1 MSVYLLT
8 LPLVAVVAVLTG
20 AATALRSVSRLWLRH
35 WAEQR
40 LAGAATAMLFLER
53 PHQLLVAAGTGIV
66 GTVFALGAI
75 IGVHV
80 GDGALATVNAL
91 LTAALLLLVVGQLIP
106 RALAKRWPAQS
117 LALLLPPL
125 QLVERATAPL
135 VALASHAVARRLP
148 LAPAPTAQEAVEDL
162 LREGEVE
169 GVGAAAERA
178 IISGVLEFGT
188 RQVGDVMTRRAD
200 VVAVDRALPGPAAAA
215 FVAQAQFSRVPVYE
229 GTVDHVVGLVTSWDV
244 IARPATP
251 LAIVRPVAVAAP
263 EELCQSLMR
272 RMLHERRHL
281 AVVQGGAGETLGI
294 VTLEDLV
301 EEVVGE
307 IQDEHDEIGGD
318 R

>member
-1 MSVYLLT
+1 VSVYVLM
-8 LPLVAVVAVLTG
+8 LPLVLVVAVLTG

-35 WAEQR
+35 WAERR
-40 LAGAATAMLFLER
+40 LAGASTATLYLER

-80 GDGALATVNAL
+80 GAGALATLNAL
-91 LTAALLLLVVGQLIP
+91 LTATLLLLVVGQLIP
-106 RALAKRWPAQS
+106 RALARRWPAQT

-125 QLVERATAPL
+125 QMVERLTAPL
-135 VALASHAVARRLP
+135 VAVASRMVARRRP
-148 LAPAPTAQEAVEDL
+148 LVPVPTAQETVEDL

-188 RQVGDVMTRRAD
+188 RQVRDVMTRRAD
-200 VVAVDRALPGPAAAA
+200 VVAVDRALPGPEAAA
-215 FVAQAQFSRVPVYE
+215 FVAQAQFSRVPVFE
-229 GTVDHVVGLVTSWDV
+229 GTVDHIAGLVTSWDV
-244 IARPATP
+244 IARPAAP
-251 LAIVRPVAVAAP
+251 LATVRPVAVAAP

-272 RMLHERRHL
+272 RMLRERRHL
-281 AVVQGGAGETLGI
+281 AVVQGPAGETLGI

>member
-1 MSVYLLT
+1 VSVYLLT
-8 LPLVAVVAVLTG
+8 LPLVLVVAVLTG

-35 WAEQR
+35 WAERR
-40 LAGAATAMLFLER
+40 LAGAATATLYLER

-66 GTVFALGAI
+66 GTVFTLGAL

-80 GDGALATVNAL
+80 GDGVLATVNAL
-91 LTAALLLLVVGQLIP
+91 LTAALLLLVVGQLVP
-106 RALAKRWPAQS
+106 RALARRWPAQT

-135 VALASHAVARRLP
+135 AALASRAVARRRP
-148 LAPAPTAQEAVEDL
+148 PSPAPTAQETVEDL

-169 GVGAAAERA
+169 GVGAAGERA

-188 RQVGDVMTRRAD
+188 RRVGDVMTRRAD
-200 VVAVDRALPGPAAAA
+200 VVAVDRALAGPHAAA

-229 GTVDHVVGLVTSWDV
+229 GTIDHVVGLVTSWDV
-244 IARPATP
+244 IARPAAP
-251 LAIVRPVAVAAP
+251 LATLRPVATASP

-272 RMLHERRHL
+272 RMLRDRRHF

-307 IQDEHDEIGGD
+307 IQDEHDEIGGE

>member
-1 MSVYLLT
+1 
-8 LPLVAVVAVLTG
+8 
-20 AATALRSVSRLWLRH
+20 
-35 WAEQR
+35 
-40 LAGAATAMLFLER
+40 
-53 PHQLLVAAGTGIV
+53 
-66 GTVFALGAI
+66 
-75 IGVHV
+75 
-80 GDGALATVNAL
+80 
-91 LTAALLLLVVGQLIP
+91 VGQLVP
-106 RALAKRWPAQS
+106 RALARRWPAQT

-135 VALASHAVARRLP
+135 AALASRAVARRRP
-148 LAPAPTAQEAVEDL
+148 PSPAPTAQETVEDL

-169 GVGAAAERA
+169 GVGAAGERA

-188 RQVGDVMTRRAD
+188 RRVGDVMTRRAD
-200 VVAVDRALPGPAAAA
+200 VVAVDRALAGPHAAA

-229 GTVDHVVGLVTSWDV
+229 GTIDHVVGLVTSWDV
-244 IARPATP
+244 IARPAAP
-251 LAIVRPVAVAAP
+251 LATLRPVATASP

-272 RMLHERRHL
+272 RMLRDRRHF

-307 IQDEHDEIGGD
+307 IQDEHDEIGGE

>member
-8 LPLVAVVAVLTG
+8 LPLVLVVGVLTG

-40 LAGAATAMLFLER
+40 LAGAATATLYLER

-66 GTVFALGAI
+66 GTVFALGAL

-80 GDGALATVNAL
+80 GDGALATLNAM
-91 LTAALLLLVVGQLIP
+91 LTAALLLLVVGQLVP
-106 RALAKRWPAQS
+106 RAIARRWPAQT
-117 LALLLPPL
+117 LAVLLPPL
-125 QLVERATAPL
+125 QVVERATAPL
-135 VALASHAVARRLP
+135 VAFASRLVAHRRP
-148 LAPAPTAQEAVEDL
+148 AAPEPTAQEAVDDL
-162 LREGEVE
+162 LREGEIE
-169 GVGAAAERA
+169 GVGAAGERA
-178 IISGVLEFGT
+178 IISGVLEFGA
-188 RQVGDVMTRRAD
+188 RRVGDVMTRRAD
-200 VVAVDRALPGPAAAA
+200 VVAVDRALPGPQAAAV
-215 FVAQAQFSRVPVYE
+215 VAQAQFSRMPVYE

-251 LAIVRPVAVAAP
+251 LAALRPVAVATP

-272 RMLHERRHL
+272 RMLRERRHL

-307 IQDEHDEIGGD
+307 IQDEHDEVGGE

>member
-8 LPLVAVVAVLTG
+8 LPLVLVVGVLTG

-40 LAGAATAMLFLER
+40 LAGAATATLYLER

-66 GTVFALGAI
+66 GTVFALGAL

-80 GDGALATVNAL
+80 GDGALATLNAM
-91 LTAALLLLVVGQLIP
+91 LTAALLLLVVGQLVP
-106 RALAKRWPAQS
+106 RAIARRWPAQT
-117 LALLLPPL
+117 LAVLLPPL
-125 QLVERATAPL
+125 QVVERATAPL
-135 VALASHAVARRLP
+135 VAFASRLVAHRRP
-148 LAPAPTAQEAVEDL
+148 VAPEPTAQEAVDDL
-162 LREGEVE
+162 LREGEIE
-169 GVGAAAERA
+169 GVGAAGERA
-178 IISGVLEFGT
+178 IISGVLEFGA
-188 RQVGDVMTRRAD
+188 RRVRDVMTRRAD
-200 VVAVDRALPGPAAAA
+200 VVAVDRALPGPQAAAV
-215 FVAQAQFSRVPVYE
+215 VAQAQFSRMPVYE

-251 LAIVRPVAVAAP
+251 LAALRPVAVATP

-272 RMLHERRHL
+272 RMLRERRHL

-307 IQDEHDEIGGD
+307 IQDEHDEVGGE

>member
-8 LPLVAVVAVLTG
+8 LPLVLVVGVLTG

-40 LAGAATAMLFLER
+40 LAGAATATLYLER

-80 GDGALATVNAL
+80 GDGVLATLNAM
-91 LTAALLLLVVGQLIP
+91 LTAALLLLVVGQLVP
-106 RALAKRWPAQS
+106 RAIARRWPAQT
-117 LALLLPPL
+117 LAVLLPPL
-125 QLVERATAPL
+125 QVVERATAPL
-135 VALASHAVARRLP
+135 VAFASRLVAHRRP
-148 LAPAPTAQEAVEDL
+148 VAPEPTAQEAVDDL
-162 LREGEVE
+162 LREGEIE
-169 GVGAAAERA
+169 GVGAAGERA
-178 IISGVLEFGT
+178 IISGVLEFGA
-188 RQVGDVMTRRAD
+188 RRVGDVMTRRAD
-200 VVAVDRALPGPAAAA
+200 VVAVDRALPGPQAAAV
-215 FVAQAQFSRVPVYE
+215 VAQAQFSRVPVYE

-251 LAIVRPVAVAAP
+251 LATLRPVAVATP

-272 RMLHERRHL
+272 RMLRERRHL

-307 IQDEHDEIGGD
+307 IQDEHDEVGGE

>member
-8 LPLVAVVAVLTG
+8 LLLVAVVAVLTG

-40 LAGAATAMLFLER
+40 LAGAATATLFLER
-53 PHQLLVAAGTGIV
+53 PPQLLVAAGTGIV

-106 RALAKRWPAQS
+106 RALAKRWPAQT

-135 VALASHAVARRLP
+135 VALASHAVARRRP

-251 LAIVRPVAVAAP
+251 LTIVRPVAVAAP

-272 RMLHERRHL
+272 RMLRERRHL

-294 VTLEDLV
+294 VTLKDLV

>member
-8 LPLVAVVAVLTG
+8 LPLVVVVGVLTG

-40 LAGAATAMLFLER
+40 LAGAATATLYLER
-53 PHQLLVAAGTGIV
+53 PHQLLVAAGIGIV

-80 GDGALATVNAL
+80 GDGALATLNAM
-91 LTAALLLLVVGQLIP
+91 LTAALLLLVVGQLVP
-106 RALAKRWPAQS
+106 RAIARRWPAQT
-117 LALLLPPL
+117 LAVLLPPL
-125 QLVERATAPL
+125 RLVEQVTAPL
-135 VALASHAVARRLP
+135 IAFASRMVAHRRP
-148 LAPAPTAQEAVEDL
+148 AAPEPTAQETVDDL
-162 LREGEVE
+162 LREGEIE
-169 GVGAAAERA
+169 GVGAAGERA
-178 IISGVLEFGT
+178 IISGVLEFGA
-188 RQVGDVMTRRAD
+188 RRVGDVMTRRAE
-200 VVAVDRALPGPAAAA
+200 VVAVDRALPGPQAAA
-215 FVAQAQFSRVPVYE
+215 FVAQTQFSRVPVYE

-244 IARPATP
+244 IARPTAP
-251 LAIVRPVAVAAP
+251 LATLRPVAVATP

-272 RMLHERRHL
+272 RMLRDRRHL
-281 AVVQGGAGETLGI
+281 AVVQGAAGETLGI

-307 IQDEHDEIGGD
+307 IQDEHDEVGGE

>member
-8 LPLVAVVAVLTG
+8 LPLVLVVGVLTG

-40 LAGAATAMLFLER
+40 LAGAATATLYLER

-80 GDGALATVNAL
+80 GDGVLATLNAM
-91 LTAALLLLVVGQLIP
+91 LTAALLLLVVGQLVP
-106 RALAKRWPAQS
+106 RAIARRWPAQT
-117 LALLLPPL
+117 LAVLLPPL
-125 QLVERATAPL
+125 RLVERVTAPL
-135 VALASHAVARRLP
+135 VAFASRLVAHRRP
-148 LAPAPTAQEAVEDL
+148 AAPEPTPQETVDDL
-162 LREGEVE
+162 LREGEIE
-169 GVGAAAERA
+169 GVGAAGERA
-178 IISGVLEFGT
+178 IISGVLEFGA
-188 RQVGDVMTRRAD
+188 RRVGDVMTRRGD
-200 VVAVDRALPGPAAAA
+200 VVAVDRALAGPQAAA

-244 IARPATP
+244 IARPSAP
-251 LAIVRPVAVAAP
+251 LATLRPVAVATP

-272 RMLHERRHL
+272 RMLRDRRHL
-281 AVVQGGAGETLGI
+281 AVVQGAAGETLGI

-307 IQDEHDEIGGD
+307 IQDEHDEVGTE